1 MTKLKFTKMHGL
13 GNDFMVID
21 GINQKFNPRTAP
33 IAAWAQRHTGVGFD
47 QLLLIEAPR
56 QAEADFRYRIFN
68 ADGSEVEQCGNGAR
82 CFARFV
88 YDKGLTSK
96 KQIVVE
102 TAGGVIVP
110 RLTDDGLVTVDMGV
124 PLLAPEQI
132 PFAAIDEDDARSIS
146 HQLVIG
152 NETVSVTCINMGNPH
167 AVIVVEDIEQAPVH
181 RLGAAI
187 ENHKQFPQRVN
198 VGFMQ
203 IVAPR
208 RIRLRVFERGVGET
222 QACGTGACAAVV
234 AGISLGL
241 LGDDEPVEV
250 NLPGGQLLISWQQQP
265 DAHVW
270 MTGPTQSVFDGEI
283 DYL

>member
-132 PFAAIDEDDARSIS
+132 PFTAIDEDDARSIS

-152 NETVSVTCINMGNPH
+152 NETVSVTCVNMGNPH
-167 AVIVVEDIEQAPVH
+167 AVIVVKDIEQAPVH

-250 NLPGGQLLISWQQQP
+250 NLTGGQLLISWQQQP

>member
-21 GINQKFNPRTAP
+21 GINQKFNPSTAP

-102 TAGGVIVP
+102 TAGGVIAP

-132 PFAAIDEDDARSIS
+132 PFTAIDEDDARSIS

-167 AVIVVEDIEQAPVH
+167 AVIVVKDIEQAPVH

-250 NLPGGQLLISWQQQP
+250 NLTGGQLLISWQQQP